1 MSRVPSYMKVNVPA
15 STSNLGSGF
24 DVVGLALQM
33 YLEVEAILTGDALV
47 IEAEGLGAKS
57 IPLDRSNLIFR
68 MLSEHA
74 GDSLPGGLKLRIKNG
89 IPLTRGFGSSA
100 AATIAGIA
108 LGEWVRT
115 GTPPE
120 RPPVLDAA
128 THVEGHPDN
137 VSACVLGGLTVSAT
151 IDEQVTATSLRVPS
165 GIQIVVIIPEK
176 ELSTRKAREVLPL
189 TIPRS
194 EAVFNL
200 QRLGLLL
207 SGLFLNRREFLIH
220 GVGDQIHQRRRF
232 PLFPPMGACVQALNE
247 HRSCLGAFVS
257 GAGPAVAAFTA
268 GEGIRLGEIGV
279 AEFKRHDV
287 AADYKVLAP
296 DYLGMT
302 FSDEDGKYIGGNK

>member
-1 MSRVPSYMKVNVPA
+1 MSPLPSFMKVHIPA
-15 STSNLGSGF
+15 STANLGSGF

-33 YLEVEAILTGDALV
+33 YLEVEAIPCGQSLV
-47 IEAEGLGAKS
+47 IEPEGLGAKD
-57 IPLDRSNLIFR
+57 IPRDRTNLIFR
-68 MLSEHA
+68 MMAEHA
-74 GDSLPGGLKLRIKNG
+74 GDSLPEGLILRIKNG

-100 AATIAGIA
+100 AATVAGIA
-108 LGEWVRT
+108 LGEWIKN

-120 RPPVLDAA
+120 RPPVLDSA
-128 THVEGHPDN
+128 TKVEGHPDN

-151 IDEQVTATSLRVPS
+151 IDDQVIATSLRVPQ
-165 GIQIVVIIPEK
+165 GIQIVAIIPDK

-189 TIPRS
+189 SIPRA

-207 SGLFLNRREFLIH
+207 SGLFLNRREYLIH

-232 PLFPPMGACVQALNE
+232 PLFPPMGAAVQALNE
-247 HRSCLGAFVS
+247 HRACLGAFVS

-279 AEFKRHDV
+279 AEFKKQNV
-287 AADYKVLAP
+287 AAEYRILAP

-302 FSDEDGKYIGGNK
+302 FSDEDGRK

>member
-1 MSRVPSYMKVNVPA
+1 MTGETLGESGAGPMKVRVPA

-33 YLEVEAILTGDALV
+33 YLEVEAVRTGDRLV
-47 IEAEGLGAKS
+47 IQPEGLGAKD
-57 IPLDRSNLIFR
+57 IPLDRTNLIFR
-68 MLSEHA
+68 MLAESA
-74 GDSLPGGLKLRIKNG
+74 GDSLPRGLLLKIHNG

-100 AATIAGIA
+100 AATVAGIT
-108 LGEWVRT
+108 LGHWIQN
-115 GTPPE
+115 GKPPE

-128 THVEGHPDN
+128 TRVEGHPDN

-151 IDEQVTATSLRVPS
+151 IDEQVVATSLRIPQ
-165 GIQIVVIIPEK
+165 GIQVVVVIPDR

-189 TIPRS
+189 TIPRA

-207 SGLFLNRREFLIH
+207 SGLFLNRKEYLIH

-232 PLFPPMGACVQALNE
+232 PLFPPMGAAVQALNE
-247 HRSCLGAFVS
+247 HRACLGAFVS
-257 GAGPAVAAFTA
+257 GAGPAVAAFTT

-279 AEFKRHDV
+279 GEFKKAGVPAEYRI
-287 AADYKVLAP
+287 LAP
-296 DYLGMT
+296 DYLGVT
-302 FSDEDGKYIGGNK
+302 FSDEHI

>member
-1 MSRVPSYMKVNVPA
+1 MRDQNRTMKVRVPA

-33 YLEVEAILTGDALV
+33 YLEVEAAPGGSGLV
-47 IEAEGLGAKS
+47 IEAEGLGAKD
-57 IPLDRSNLIFR
+57 IPRDRSNLIYR
-68 MLSEHA
+68 MMLEHA
-74 GDSLPGGLKLRIKNG
+74 SDAMPQDLHMRIRNG

-100 AATIAGIA
+100 AATVAGIA
-108 LGEWVRT
+108 LGEWIIR

-120 RPPVLDAA
+120 RAPILDAA

-137 VSACVLGGLTVSAT
+137 VSACVLGGLTVSAV
-151 IDEQVTATSLRVPS
+151 IDEQVVATSLRVPH
-165 GIQIVVIIPEK
+165 GLQVVVIIPER

-189 TIPRS
+189 SIPRA

-207 SGLFLNRREFLIH
+207 SGLFLNRKDFLIH

-232 PLFPPMGACVQALNE
+232 PLFPPMGRVVGALNE

-257 GAGPAVAAFTA
+257 GAGPAVAAFTS

-279 AEFKRHDV
+279 EEFRKWNVPAEYRIL
-287 AADYKVLAP
+287 AADY
-296 DYLGMT
+296 LGTT
-302 FSDEDGKYIGGNK
+302 FADDAESLR

>member
-1 MSRVPSYMKVNVPA
+1 MSAPPTYMNVRVPA

-33 YLEVEAILTGDALV
+33 YLEVEALPGGKGLK
-47 IEAEGLGAKS
+47 IEAEGLGAGD
-57 IPLDRSNLIFR
+57 IPRDRTNLIYR
-68 MLSEHA
+68 MMREQA
-74 GDSLPGGLKLRIKNG
+74 GDAVPEDLQIRIKNG
-89 IPLTRGFGSSA
+89 IYLTRGFGSSA
-100 AATIAGIA
+100 AATVAGIA
-108 LGEWVRT
+108 LGEWIKN

-128 THVEGHPDN
+128 TRVEGHPDN

-151 IDEQVTATSLRVPS
+151 IDEQVIATSLRVPS
-165 GIQIVVIIPEK
+165 GIQIVVIIPDR

-189 TIPRS
+189 SIPRA

-207 SGLFLNRREFLIH
+207 SGLFLNRRDYLIH

-232 PLFPPMGACVQALNE
+232 PLFPPMGATVQALNE

-279 AEFKRHDV
+279 AELKKHNIPAEYRI
-287 AADYKVLAP
+287 LAP

-302 FSDEDGKYIGGNK
+302 FSDEHGSHIGGK